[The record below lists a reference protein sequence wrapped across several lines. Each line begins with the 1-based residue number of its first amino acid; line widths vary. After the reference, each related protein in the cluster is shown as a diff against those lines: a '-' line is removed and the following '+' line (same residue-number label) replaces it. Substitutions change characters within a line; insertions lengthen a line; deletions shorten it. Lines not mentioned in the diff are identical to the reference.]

1 VRRGLT
7 AAVVLALVLAVAGC
21 GSNEETAP
29 VTVTVQQTVTEGSAI
44 ETLSDT
50 VDAESD
56 LSEGDPLDG
65 LRNAPNVS
73 TMSVEE
79 AMERATIEV
88 PNVVGLDH
96 QLAQDTMQAA
106 GLYNLAEEDATGQGR
121 MLLWDRN
128 WTVVEQWPLPGARV
142 NRDQTVMLSSVK
154 DDELGAPGNPLDWP
168 AVPRPG

>member
-1 VRRGLT
+1 M
-7 AAVVLALVLAVAGC
+7 LALVLAVVGC

-50 VDAESD
+50 VDTESD
-56 LSEGDPLDG
+56 PAEGDPLGG

-79 AMERATIEV
+79 AIERATIEV

-128 WTVVEQWPLPGARV
+128 WTVVSQDPPAGDMVAPDMRIVLR
-142 NRDQTVMLSSVK
+142 SKK
-154 DDELGAPGNPLDWP
+154 DDE
-168 AVPRPG
+168 